1 MWDEDTCYATAQ
13 GENVDMLR
21 YAHEYVF
28 PFDEYTCDL
37 AKINEH
43 MDVLHNANKTAARGA
58 RTRVG

>member
-1 MWDEDTCYATAQ
+1 MAAK
-13 GENVDMLR
+13 GGNVDILR
-21 YAHEYVF
+21 YAHENVI
-28 PFDEYTCDL
+28 PWDEYTCDL